1 MAQLSD
7 YYRDRA
13 AEYDAIYAKP
23 ERQADLATLRGL
35 LPRLASGRVL
45 AAVGANV
52 EWTQLRYFWLATF
65 RLR

>member
-1 MAQLSD
+1 M
-7 YYRDRA
+7 
-13 AEYDAIYAKP
+13 KNFP
-23 ERQADLATLRGL
+23 
-35 LPRLASGRVL
+35 GRSEFTTAV